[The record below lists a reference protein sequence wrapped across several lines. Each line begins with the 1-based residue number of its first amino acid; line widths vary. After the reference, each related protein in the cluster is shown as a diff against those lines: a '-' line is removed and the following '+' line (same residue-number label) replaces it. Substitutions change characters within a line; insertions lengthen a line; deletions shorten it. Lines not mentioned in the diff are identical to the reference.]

1 MSTDVQHLSII
12 HIISSEHAPLLNEL
26 AELLG
31 YGADNLS
38 IQLQDESGN
47 IYYGC
52 HSWWLIEKYIMFKD
66 HMNLSMMG
74 IDMSRYKS
82 ALLELRE
89 FFVDTKN
96 MTYEEIEKIPFTNWH
111 NALSEM
117 GLAEVDLNIEENL
130 S

>member
-1 MSTDVQHLSII
+1 MNLSIV
-12 HIISSEHAPLLNEL
+12 HIINEQHKDLINEL
-26 AELLG
+26 ALILG
-31 YGADNLS
+31 MGNDSLS
-38 IQLQDESGN
+38 IKLIDENGN

-74 IDMSRYKS
+74 VDMSRYKS

-89 FFVDTKN
+89 FLVDAKN

-117 GLAEVDLNIEENL
+117 GLNEVALNIEENL